1 VSPSIGMRYLRTA
14 PTRRLL
20 ATIAGALAAI
30 AACTAIAVAATGG
43 GPVPRPTTLAKGI
56 HAALGA
62 GRQHPVRGV
71 SADITFTDN
80 LIDSTALTGRTVDPL
95 LQGASGRLWWSSGGR
110 FRLELQ
116 SGSGDA
122 QIVVNKRSW
131 WISDPVQNVVFKGT
145 LPSGSGSHA
154 SQAPDGLPTIA
165 AIQTVL
171 ARIMQRFDLTGPTST
186 DVGGHPAYRVAI
198 SPKSSAGLLGSVQ
211 LAWDALRGIPLQ
223 VDIYAR
229 GSSTPVLGLQATS
242 ISYGTVP
249 ASVFDISPPAGAHV
263 VPLTAAS
270 GGSMPAVKH
279 HGKPVTGLRNV
290 AAHLNFPLHPP
301 AKADGLRLEQVRLV
315 ALGGGH
321 AALLL
326 YGHGLGTIAALET
339 RSHGGASSPSSL
351 GGLSLPTHAV
361 HGATATVLSTPLG
374 TVLRFSRSGV
384 AYTVLGSVTAS
395 SAESAAGTL
404 AAGG

>member
-1 VSPSIGMRYLRTA
+1 MRYLRTA

-20 ATIAGALAAI
+20 ATIAGTLAAI

-43 GPVPRPTTLAKGI
+43 GPAPRPTTLARGI

-62 GRQHPVRGV
+62 GRQHPVTGV

-80 LIDSTALTGRTVDPL
+80 LIDSTDLTGRTVDPL
-95 LQGASGRLWWSSGGR
+95 LQGANGRLWWTSGGR

-131 WISDPVQNVVFKGT
+131 WISDPVQNVVFRGT
-145 LPSGSGSHA
+145 LPSGSGSHP
-154 SQAPDGLPTIA
+154 SQPSQGLPTIA
-165 AIQTVL
+165 AIQSEL
-171 ARIMQRFDLTGPTST
+171 ARIMQRFDLTGPTPT
-186 DVGGHPAYRVAI
+186 DVGGHPAYRVAV

-229 GSSTPVLGLQATS
+229 GSSTPVLGLQATA
-242 ISYGTVP
+242 ISYGPVP

-263 VPLTAAS
+263 VPLTGAS
-270 GGSMPAVKH
+270 AGSMPAVRH
-279 HGKPVTGLRNV
+279 HGKPVIGLRSV
-290 AAHLNFPLHPP
+290 AAHLNFPLRPP
-301 AKADGLRLEQVRLV
+301 AKADHLSLEQVRLV
-315 ALGGGH
+315 QLGHGN

-326 YGHGLGTIAALET
+326 YGHGLGTIVALEA

-351 GGLSLPTHAV
+351 GGLSLPTRSV
-361 HGATATVLSTPLG
+361 HGAAATVLSTPLG
-374 TVLRFSRSGV
+374 TILRFSRGGI

-395 SAESAAGTL
+395 SAESAAGAL